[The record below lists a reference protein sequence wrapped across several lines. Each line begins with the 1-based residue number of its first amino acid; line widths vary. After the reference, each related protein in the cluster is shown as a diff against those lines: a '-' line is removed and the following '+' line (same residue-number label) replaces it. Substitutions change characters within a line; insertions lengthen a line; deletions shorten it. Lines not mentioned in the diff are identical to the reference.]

1 MKPEVRRGFKDI
13 RVLFDI
19 VSNGVPVA
27 CALDG
32 GSATA
37 ANAA

>member
-1 MKPEVRRGFKDI
+1 VRRGFKDI

-19 VSNGVPVA
+19 VSNGVRVA

-32 GSATA
+32 GTATVANSA
-37 ANAA
+37 